1 MHEPFDITT
10 IIFAVLAVFVVWKL
24 RSVLGTR
31 TGHEK
36 PRDRLFSPRTGE
48 AARQAAPGGN
58 VVRLPGAAAPNNG
71 TAAPAQPTAEQ
82 WKDLVEPDSQALQGL
97 EAIAAAEPGFDA
109 RAFLSGAKSAY
120 EMIVT
125 AFAKGD
131 RGTLRRLLAD
141 DVYESF
147 VHAIDGR
154 EARGERVE
162 MTFVSL
168 EKVVIDDAQV
178 KGVLAQV
185 TVRFLSKLITATYDK
200 AGSVI
205 DGAPERVVDM
215 TDIWTFA
222 REIGSRDP
230 NWRLVATESGH

>member
-1 MHEPFDITT
+1 M
-10 IIFAVLAVFVVWKL
+10 
-24 RSVLGTR
+24 
-31 TGHEK
+31 
-36 PRDRLFSPRTGE
+36 
-48 AARQAAPGGN
+48 
-58 VVRLPGAAAPNNG
+58 
-71 TAAPAQPTAEQ
+71 
-82 WKDLVEPDSQALQGL
+82 
-97 EAIAAAEPGFDA
+97 
-109 RAFLSGAKSAY
+109 
-120 EMIVT
+120 
-125 AFAKGD
+125 
-131 RGTLRRLLAD
+131 
-141 DVYESF
+141 
-147 VHAIDGR
+147 HAIDGR